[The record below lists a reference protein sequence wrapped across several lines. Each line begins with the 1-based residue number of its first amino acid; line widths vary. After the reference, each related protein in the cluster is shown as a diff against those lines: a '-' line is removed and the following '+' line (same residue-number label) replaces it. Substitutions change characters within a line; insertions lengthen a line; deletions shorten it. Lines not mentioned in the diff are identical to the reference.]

1 MTKYRKILMQ
11 ILLIGI
17 GISMFHNIASRA
29 QVAGQSDLQDVQQIV
44 AIVNDEVISLFD
56 LKQRARL
63 LMLSTGRT
71 QFSQE
76 EGQFLQRQ
84 AMDALIDDR
93 LKIQEADEY
102 DAGMTNVELAAAFE
116 NYAAQFNLE
125 AEELEEQLKA
135 AGVEKDT
142 LITQIEGSL
151 AWNGVVQGLLQ
162 PLVNVTDDEVQNF
175 IDKMERDKGKFQYRL
190 SEIFILVTD
199 NSRREESLESARLMK
214 QRMDNDIP
222 FSAVAQQFSQSA
234 TASVGGDLGWLMLD
248 EIPKEIREIVPD
260 MEPRTIS
267 DPIVTEEGIYIISL
281 VDKRRILTLDERD
294 IRVTLKYI
302 YKEQSAPSEA
312 DLLAYN
318 QSVAQRLRQTD
329 VCENAEAVTSEINAT
344 STNDL
349 SPITIRELNDE
360 AAEAILNLEVGAA
373 TEFFYDDDGYRSF
386 VLCNKDI
393 PEVNLPDFDTVL
405 QSLTQSRLQLLAKR
419 HLRDLRRDAIVDYR

>member
-1 MTKYRKILMQ
+1 MNKYRKILMQ
-11 ILLIGI
+11 IMFVGI
-17 GISMFHNIASRA
+17 SISMFYNIASRA
-29 QVAGQSDLQDVQQIV
+29 QIAGQSDLQDVQQIV

-76 EGQFLQRQ
+76 EGQILQRQ

-102 DAGMTNVELAAAFE
+102 DAGMSNDELTKAFE
-116 NYAAQFNLE
+116 NYASQFNLE
-125 AEELEEQLKA
+125 ADELEEQLKA

-151 AWNGVVQGLLQ
+151 AWNGVVQGLLS

-199 NSRREESLESARLMK
+199 NSRREESIESAKLMK

-234 TASVGGDLGWLMLD
+234 TASVGGDMGWLMLE
-248 EIPKEIREIVPD
+248 EIPSEIREIVPD
-260 MEPRTIS
+260 LEIGTIS
-267 DPIVTEEGIYIISL
+267 DPIETEEGIYIISL
-281 VDKRRILTLDERD
+281 TDKQRILTLDERD
-294 IRVTLKYI
+294 IRISLRYI
-302 YKEQSAPSEA
+302 YKQHSEQSEA
-312 DLLAYN
+312 DLLEYN
-318 QSVAQRLRQTD
+318 QSVVQRLSQTD
-329 VCENAEAVTSEINAT
+329 VCENIENVTSEINAT
-344 STNDL
+344 ENGSL
-349 SPITIRELNDE
+349 APITIRDVSNEVGTE
-360 AAEAILNLEVGAA
+360 ILSLEVGAA
-373 TEFFYDDDGYRSF
+373 TKFFYDDDGYRSF

-393 PEVNLPDFDTVL
+393 PEVSLPDFDTVL

>member
-1 MTKYRKILMQ
+1 MNKYRKILMQ
-11 ILLIGI
+11 ILLASI

-29 QVAGQSDLQDVQQIV
+29 QVAGQSELQDVQQIV

-76 EGQFLQRQ
+76 EGQILQRQ

-116 NYAAQFNLE
+116 NYASQFNLE
-125 AEELEEQLKA
+125 AEELEEQLKV

-142 LITQIEGSL
+142 LVMQIEGSL

-175 IDKMERDKGKFQYRL
+175 IDKMERDKGKFRYRL

-199 NSRREESLESARLMK
+199 NSRREESIESARLMK

-260 MEPRTIS
+260 MEIGNIS

-281 VDKRRILTLDERD
+281 ADKQRILTLDERD
-294 IRVTLKYI
+294 IRISLRYM
-302 YKEQSAPSEA
+302 YKQHPEPSEA
-312 DLLAYN
+312 DLLAFN
-318 QSVAQRLRQTD
+318 QSVASRLSQTD
-329 VCENAEAVTSEINAT
+329 VCENIEDVTSEINAT
-344 STNDL
+344 ANGSLAPITVRDL
-349 SPITIRELNDE
+349 SDE
-360 AAEAILNLEVGAA
+360 IGAEILNLEVGAA
-373 TEFFYDDDGYRSF
+373 TKFFYDDDGYRSF
-386 VLCNKDI
+386 VLCDKTI

-405 QSLTQSRLQLLAKR
+405 QNLTQSRLQLLAKR